1 MSQTMGFRK
10 INIHLQKAA
19 SAIKNLFSEVYEPK
33 IFMYDFSCEE
43 KTDVTGLKSKSVLS
57 TYNVDYFWIELNN
70 DFRISLFYK
79 DFDASSGNIHV
90 LPGILQIWKKDVEI
104 PEKTLDEMEKTHIG
118 TSPFREE
125 DWSPL
130 LIREF
135 NFLWSFYLS
144 EMEGIL
150 RKHLAPV
157 VFLKDVS
164 HDPENTCMSV
174 ENYQNFF
181 SNDYSSSSGRGK
193 YSQYAHWKNHKQPK
207 NDGFFYTLS
216 YTWKDKNDLWWTRY
230 GDIQFWSHE
239 VMQSNGRNTTHEWSA
254 DEGWA
259 LGYPV
264 TNERQKFYLRTVAPG
279 MNIYKDDQKDVD
291 AVFEDYCD
299 QVKNYSEPHGIQ
311 IKSAEIWFS
320 ELSSL
325 LESVQPFAEE
335 DLGEAVEI
343 LQNEFVSD
351 LLSFACNRGCMT
363 IEKANQIHGFMCD
376 AFGGSIDNWKPL
388 TELNDRL
395 NEKLGLT
402 EDVFE
407 TYGEE

>member
-1 MSQTMGFRK
+1 
-10 INIHLQKAA
+10 
-19 SAIKNLFSEVYEPK
+19 
-33 IFMYDFSCEE
+33 
-43 KTDVTGLKSKSVLS
+43 
-57 TYNVDYFWIELNN
+57 
-70 DFRISLFYK
+70 
-79 DFDASSGNIHV
+79 
-90 LPGILQIWKKDVEI
+90 
-104 PEKTLDEMEKTHIG
+104 
-118 TSPFREE
+118 
-125 DWSPL
+125 
-130 LIREF
+130 
-135 NFLWSFYLS
+135 
-144 EMEGIL
+144 
-150 RKHLAPV
+150 
-157 VFLKDVS
+157 
-164 HDPENTCMSV
+164 
-174 ENYQNFF
+174 
-181 SNDYSSSSGRGK
+181 
-193 YSQYAHWKNHKQPK
+193 
-207 NDGFFYTLS
+207 
-216 YTWKDKNDLWWTRY
+216 
-230 GDIQFWSHE
+230 
-239 VMQSNGRNTTHEWSA
+239 
-254 DEGWA
+254 
-259 LGYPV
+259 V

-279 MNIYKDDQKDVD
+279 MNIYKDDQKHVD